1 MSKLFSENA
10 YSILGLDT
18 SASQKNITKRSKEI
32 LHQLFM
38 DDSPEYET
46 DISSI
51 NQSLRSEASVNDA
64 VQRLSSPV
72 KRIQEYFFWF
82 EIEGGDDEKNLAL
95 LRDDQYDEAL
105 DNWKDRSE
113 KSYTAKRN
121 LAISSSLLA
130 SKTGY
135 KKHLKLSL
143 DAWKEVVESDKFW
156 SHFEK
161 VYALNDEIG
170 TSSTALNEFRK
181 KVTDYLSDF
190 YTDVSRAKQDNSIFA
205 AFSAAFGVK
214 GQKVQDEVLAPI
226 FDQINS
232 AAEQLRGLDASADG
246 KLSPQES
253 MTIKRLTKKIQDLFQ
268 EIKDLGLYEDSQ
280 SKAMRDKAADA
291 LNIVGV
297 DLFNNLDEDAKAL
310 VLIKLAKSLAIGPA
324 VISQINKNADY
335 IREVTS
341 HKKVITPINDLIEK
355 NEYDDALVLLDQAQK
370 ANKGDDTL
378 QKYFTMRI
386 RWCVTAVADR
396 DFEEAQRLFKAE
408 RYEEA
413 FEKFKEVYEFIYSYI
428 VDFDIDVKAL
438 DNVLNTLWRKLENL
452 DSNSVND
459 AESYRTQVIENS
471 NYDEEESFERPVISL
486 LMNSA
491 IFQRMA
497 EQIPE
502 IKKQNKANGVKKV
515 IWNLV
520 IWGAIIGFIAIVGS
534 NNGGSD
540 SSSSSSNSAWQTCS
554 DEYDALSSQLT
565 SVESQMDSYDASGD
579 TESYNSLVPQ
589 QNELVA
595 DVNAKST
602 ECNGL
607 RKGMSTLT

>member
-18 SASQKNITKRSKEI
+18 SASQKDITKRSKDI

-38 DDSPEYET
+38 DENPEFET

-51 NQSLRSEASVNDA
+51 NESLRSEASVNDA

-82 EIEGGDDEKNLAL
+82 EVENDNDEKNLDL
-95 LRDDQYDEAL
+95 LRDDQYDEAIE
-105 DNWKDRSE
+105 NWKNRSE

-121 LAISSSLLA
+121 IAIASSLLLN
-130 SKTGY
+130 KTGY

-170 TSSTALNEFRK
+170 TSSTAISGFRDR
-181 KVTDYLSDF
+181 VSDYLSDF
-190 YTDVSRAKQDNSIFA
+190 YTDVSRTKKDNSIFA
-205 AFSAAFGVK
+205 AFSSAFGVK

-232 AAEQLRGLDASADG
+232 STEQLRKLDASADG
-246 KLSPQES
+246 KLSSQES

-268 EIKDLGLYEDSQ
+268 EVKDLGLYEDSQ
-280 SKAMRDKAADA
+280 SKVMRDKAADA
-291 LNIVGV
+291 INIVAV
-297 DLFNNLDEDAKAL
+297 DLFNNLDEDEKAL
-310 VLIKLAKSLAIGPA
+310 VLIKLAKTFAVGPA
-324 VISQINKNADY
+324 VISKINKNAEY
-335 IREVTS
+335 IRGVMS
-341 HKKVITPINDLIEK
+341 HNKIITPINDLIEK
-355 NEYDDALVLLDQAQK
+355 KKYDEALVLLDEAQK
-370 ANKGDDTL
+370 ANKSDKTL
-378 QKYFTMRI
+378 QDYFTMRI

-396 DFEEAQRLFKAE
+396 DFDKAQELLKAE

-413 FEKFKEVYEFIYSYI
+413 AAKFNEVYEFIYSYVGDFEI
-428 VDFDIDVKAL
+428 NVDAL
-438 DNVLNTLWRKLENL
+438 DNVLNTLWQKLEKL

-459 AESYRTQVIENS
+459 AENYRTQVIENS
-471 NYDEEESFERPVISL
+471 NYDQEASFERPVIAL

-491 IFQRMA
+491 IYQRMA
-497 EQIPE
+497 QRIPE
-502 IKKQNKANGVKKV
+502 IKRQNRANGIKKV
-515 IWNLV
+515 VWNIV
-520 IWGAIIGFIAIVGS
+520 VWGVIIGFIAIASSGGS
-534 NNGGSD
+534 SSSD
-540 SSSSSSNSAWQTCS
+540 SSSSSSYTTCKS
-554 DEYDALSSQLT
+554 EYDSLKSQLD
-565 SVESQMDSYDASGD
+565 SVESQMNSYQAAGDTDSYNNLVS
-579 TESYNSLVPQ
+579 EQNSLVAQ
-589 QNELVA
+589 TNSKA
-595 DVNAKST
+595 T

-607 RKGMSTLT
+607 R

>member
-1 MSKLFSENA
+1 MSKLFSGNA

-18 SASQKNITKRSKEI
+18 SASQKDITKRSKEI

-38 DDSPEYET
+38 DESPEYET

-51 NQSLRSEASVNDA
+51 NDSLRSEATVNDA
-64 VQRLSSPV
+64 VQRLSAPV
-72 KRIQEYFFWF
+72 KRIHEYFFWF
-82 EIEGGDDEKNLAL
+82 EIEGDSDEKNLAL

-105 DNWKDRSE
+105 DNWKNRSE

-121 LAISSSLLA
+121 LAIASSLLLN
-130 SKTGY
+130 KTGY
-135 KKHLKLSL
+135 KKHLKLSV

-170 TSSTALNEFRK
+170 TSSAAINDFRG

-190 YTDVSRAKQDNSIFA
+190 YTDVSRAKKDNSIFA

-214 GQKVQDEVLAPI
+214 GQKVQDEVLVPI

-232 AAEQLRGLDASADG
+232 SAEQLRSLDASADS
-246 KLSPQES
+246 KLSSQES

-268 EIKDLGLYEDSQ
+268 EIKDLGLYDDSQ
-280 SKAMRDKAADA
+280 TKVMRDKVAAA
-291 LNIVGV
+291 INVVAV
-297 DLFNNLDEDAKAL
+297 DLFNNLDEDDKAI
-310 VLIKLAKSLAIGPA
+310 VLIKLAKSFAIGPA
-324 VISQINKNADY
+324 VISKINKDLEY
-335 IREVTS
+335 VREVTS
-341 HKKVITPINDLIEK
+341 QGKVIAPINDLIEK
-355 NEYDDALVLLDQAQK
+355 KEYDDALVLLDKAQK
-370 ANKGDDTL
+370 ANKGDKTL

-386 RWCVTAVADR
+386 QWCVTAVADR

-413 FEKFKEVYEFIYSYI
+413 GAKFKEVYEFIYSYV
-428 VDFDIDVKAL
+428 VDFDIDVTAL

-459 AESYRTQVIENS
+459 AENYRTQIIENS
-471 NYDEEESFERPVISL
+471 NYDKEESFERPVISL

-491 IFQRMA
+491 IMQRMS
-497 EQIPE
+497 QQVPE

-520 IWGAIIGFIAIVGS
+520 IWGAIIGFITIVS
-534 NNGGSD
+534 TNNNGSD
-540 SSSSSSNSAWQTCS
+540 SGSSGSSSYATCS
-554 DEYDALSSQLT
+554 SEYDSLKSQLD
-565 SVESQMDSYDASGD
+565 SVESEMNSYQASGD
-579 TESYNSLVPQ
+579 TDSYNYLVPKQNSLVA
-589 QNELVA
+589 E
-595 DVNAKST
+595 VNSKAT

-607 RKGMSTLT
+607 R

>member
-607 RKGMSTLT
+607 R